1 MDVRISEPR
10 RPTPDDEAYP
20 WLAEAVALRHDLHR
34 RPETAYVEH
43 RTAAAVAGKLRSWGW
58 AVTEGVGGTGVV
70 ATLQA
75 GTGRRSLGLRAELDA
90 LPIAEDSGLPF
101 ASEVPGVMH
110 ACGHDGHMAI
120 LLAAARRLA
129 ETRRFDGTVTAI
141 FQQAEENGPGAR
153 DMIADGL
160 FERFPVDA
168 VYALHNWPGL
178 ATGRFAILDGP
189 VMAAADR
196 AVVTIRGRGGHGA
209 APQEAIDPVPA
220 AASFIT
226 ALQTIVARNLDPF
239 ETAVITVG
247 TIHGGTAANVI
258 PDEVELQ
265 LTARSFSPVVR
276 RRIESR
282 IRGLAAAQA
291 ESFGATATVAWRP
304 GADAVVNHPVE
315 TALARRVAIETFGEQ
330 ILVPDFRPRTASE
343 DFSHM
348 LAVRPGA
355 FLFVGNGEGAPLHSP
370 HYRFDDA
377 VIAPAAR
384 LWVRLAEVFLR

>member
-1 MDVRISEPR
+1 MDVRLAPPR
-10 RPTPDDEAYP
+10 RQAPDDRAYP
-20 WLAEAVALRHDLHR
+20 WIAEAIALRHDLHR
-34 RPETAYVEH
+34 RPETAFAEH
-43 RTAAAVAGKLRSWGW
+43 RTAAAVAGALRSWGW

-70 ATLQA
+70 ATLRA
-75 GTGRRSLGLRAELDA
+75 GTGERRLGLRAELDA
-90 LPIAEDSGLPF
+90 LPIGEESGLPF
-101 ASEVPGVMH
+101 ASENPGVMH

-141 FQQAEENGPGAR
+141 FQPAEENGPGAR
-153 DMIADGL
+153 AMIDDGL

-178 ATGRFAILDGP
+178 ATGHFAILDGP

-196 AVVTIRGRGGHGA
+196 AVITIRGRGGHGA

-220 AASFIT
+220 AASFVL

-239 ETAVITVG
+239 ETAVVTVG

-258 PDEVELQ
+258 PDAVELQ
-265 LTARSFSPVVR
+265 LTARSFSPAVR
-276 RRIESR
+276 QRVEARLR
-282 IRGLAAAQA
+282 TLAAAQA
-291 ESFGATATVAWRP
+291 ESFGATATVDWRP
-304 GADAVVNHPVE
+304 GADAVVNQEAE
-315 TALARRVAIETFGEQ
+315 TALARRVAIETFGEEV
-330 ILVPDFRPRTASE
+330 LVPDFRPRTASE
-343 DFSHM
+343 DFAHM

-355 FLFVGNGEGAPLHSP
+355 FLFVGNGDGAPLHSP

-377 VIAPAAR
+377 VVAPAAR
-384 LWVRLAEVFLR
+384 LWVRLAEVFLS